1 MKSSASDSSDANQNA
16 EPPLRTG
23 EAAGDV
29 SAFAA
34 TDAFRSEQVRVLFL
48 GLPSLMFA
56 NLAVAGIFVAM
67 HWHAHSGGALLAW
80 LAVLGLISTVRTI
93 LFGILRS
100 QGHLSGLRFSLAG
113 LAAHRWLWIY
123 RTGVL
128 ASATAWGFGAY
139 SFVVPSNPLLLA
151 FAILTIGGMCA
162 GSVNALSVDRFSSL
176 IFLTIT
182 PLPVLFVLFSQR
194 APGAFGLSLFF
205 IVGLLFVWLTTH
217 RAGDSLLELITLRY
231 ESLKQAQALAAGEQ
245 RWKFAL
251 EGARQ
256 AVWDLNLQ
264 TGHEFSTERWQQMLG
279 YTPKDTHQVGDR
291 GWRENVHPDD
301 LPVAEAAM
309 QSVRSGAES
318 DYDVDYRYRHKQ
330 GHWIWVHARGSVVSR
345 DLSGKALRM
354 VGTREDITETRA
366 LQAQLLQSQKMQTI
380 GQLAG
385 GVAHDFNN
393 NLTAMMMSLDL
404 LTLDN
409 SLSPAAKETLA
420 ELGEMTDRAAAI
432 TSKLLLFARRKNVQ
446 MLPVDLQQAI
456 RKVSTMLKRLLGETI
471 AISVQLPDAPIF
483 AQLDSDLL
491 DQALINLA
499 INARDAMPNGGQLSI
514 TLSLI
519 AFDKA
524 ALRGRSQGRE
534 GEFAELRVQDSG
546 TGMSA
551 DIMKHLFE
559 PFFTTKGVGQGTGL
573 GLASVHGMAQQLQGW
588 VEVKSELGQGTCFN
602 IYLPSCQAPAHSDAP
617 QSTVL
622 SLSETP
628 LRVPRGVLLV
638 EDELLVREAVLK
650 MLKHLNIRVFPALH
664 AADARAVWAKHQSEI
679 DLVLTDLVM
688 PGEQDGLA
696 LARHLRS
703 LQPSLAII
711 IMSGYSS
718 DQTKLT
724 SLGKE
729 RFEFLGKPF
738 DMPALRKQFSDA
750 LSF

>member
-1 MKSSASDSSDANQNA
+1 MKIADSDSLDKTQN
-16 EPPLRTG
+16 G
-23 EAAGDV
+23 ETTPRPGETAGEL
-29 SAFAA
+29 SGLAA
-34 TDAFRSEQVRVLFL
+34 TDAFHREQVRVLFL

-67 HWHAHSGGALLAW
+67 HWHAHSGSALLIW
-80 LAVLGLISTVRTI
+80 LAVLALISIVRT
-93 LFGILRS
+93 LMYGYLRS
-100 QGHLSGLRFSLAG
+100 HGHLSGLRYALAG
-113 LAAHRWLWIY
+113 FAAHRWLWIY

-128 ASATAWGFGAY
+128 ASAVAWGVGAY
-139 SFVVPSNPLLLA
+139 HFVVPSNPLLLA

-176 IFLTIT
+176 IFLTVT
-182 PLPVLFVLFSQR
+182 PLPVLYVLFSQR

-231 ESLKQAQALAAGEQ
+231 ESLKQAQALSAGEQ

-256 AVWDLNLQ
+256 AVWDLNLHTQ
-264 TGHEFSTERWQQMLG
+264 QEFSTERWQKMLG
-279 YTPKDTHQVGDR
+279 YLPNDTIQVGISV
-291 GWRENVHPDD
+291 WRENVHPDD
-301 LPVAEAAM
+301 LPAAEAAM
-309 QSVRSGAES
+309 QQVRSGDAS
-318 DYDVDYRYRHKQ
+318 DYDIDYRYRHKQ

-345 DLSGKALRM
+345 DQDGKPLRM

-409 SLSPAAKETLA
+409 SLSPAAKETLV

-446 MLPVDLQQAI
+446 LLPVDLQQAVS
-456 RKVSTMLKRLLGETI
+456 KVSTMLKRLLGETI
-471 AISVQLPDAPIF
+471 AISVQVPETPLF
-483 AQLDSDLL
+483 AQLDPDLL
-491 DQALINLA
+491 DQALMNLA
-499 INARDAMPNGGQLSI
+499 INARDAMPGGGELRISLSR
-514 TLSLI
+514 
-519 AFDKA
+519 AVFDQA
-524 ALRGRSQGRE
+524 TLRGRSQGRE
-534 GEFAELRVQDSG
+534 GEFALLQVQDSG
-546 TGMSA
+546 TGMPPEVL
-551 DIMKHLFE
+551 KHVFE

-573 GLASVHGMAQQLQGW
+573 GLASVHGMAQQLHGW
-588 VEVKSELGQGTCFN
+588 VEVESEPGAGTCFS
-602 IYLPSCQAPAHSDAP
+602 IYLPSCSAPEPAL
-617 QSTVL
+617 QSSNRTATIL
-622 SLSETP
+622 PT
-628 LRVPRGVLLV
+628 RIPRGVLLV

-664 AADARAVWAKHQSEI
+664 AADALDVWAKHQSEI

-688 PGEQDGLA
+688 PGEHDGLA
-696 LARHLRS
+696 LARHLRA
-703 LQPSLAII
+703 LQPNLAII

-750 LSF
+750 LTA